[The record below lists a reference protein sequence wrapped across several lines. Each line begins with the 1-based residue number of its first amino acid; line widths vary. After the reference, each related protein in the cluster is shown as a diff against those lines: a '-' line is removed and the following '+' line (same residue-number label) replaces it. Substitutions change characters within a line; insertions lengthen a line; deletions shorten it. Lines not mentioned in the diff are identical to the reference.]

1 MQSTLSE
8 GFMGNT
14 VANYEDIVRAMLLPE
29 EGRTNYMYLDN
40 RRVNG
45 LPAPLVTIGIGCAV
59 PVTEVTS
66 LEFVLGDRPAT
77 ASEILSDYHSL
88 LLAPFGRKAPFY
100 EPLTKVRLTDRE
112 IEALIEQRFADF
124 SKSLHT
130 IFPDF
135 YTYPETAKAG
145 CLELIYGLG
154 AAGLAAPHYPM
165 FRKAVQ
171 ARDWNT
177 AAEQCG
183 SNTSIDA
190 YDKRNAARKALFL
203 QAAKDDYHNT
213 NTGSFDEGD
222 PHEVQLPNV

>member
-1 MQSTLSE
+1 
-8 GFMGNT
+8 MGNT

-45 LPAPLVTIGIGCAV
+45 LPAPLVTIGIGCAI

-66 LEFVLGDRPAT
+66 LEFILGDRPAT
-77 ASEILSDYHSL
+77 ASEILSDYHAL
-88 LLAPFGRKAPFY
+88 LLAPFGRKASFY
-100 EPLTKVRLTDRE
+100 EPLTTVRLTDRG

-135 YTYPETAKAG
+135 STYPKTAKAG

-165 FRKAVQ
+165 FRAAVQ
-171 ARDWNT
+171 ARDWVKA
-177 AAEQCG
+177 AAECA
-183 SNTSIDA
+183 SNANLTA
-190 YDKRNAARKALFL
+190 YDKRNAARKALFI
-203 QAAKDDYHNT
+203 QAAIDDSNNT
-213 NTGSFDEGD
+213 STGSFDEGD
-222 PHEVQLPNV
+222 PHEIQLPNV